1 MRKLTAFLFATLVV
15 LGLAS
20 CYEDCDDVLPQPQ
33 SLTLSPSVA
42 TLQVGDTK
50 QLTATVEPTDQ
61 NYTVTFTSDNEQ
73 VATVD
78 ANGLVKAVAEG
89 TANITA
95 QVGDLKE
102 KCVVTVSN
110 SAPKVTLTVDPPAL
124 TIEKGKTAQ
133 IKYTVTPADTP
144 VTFTSDKTDIATV
157 DATGLVTAVAAGS
170 ATITVAATGQEA
182 QVAVTV
188 TEVGGGTVTQG
199 NELPLLMFEATLGD
213 NGVTTQAVLDHEAKV
228 GRTARPFKFL
238 DQGPF
243 RGGFVNK
250 DLTIVGTIYGLAFK
264 SLGVYVI
271 PAFSKETLADCPKTM
286 AMLKE
291 YGFTKFTDGKDKD
304 NNPFKKSVCDKDPTV
319 YVEMSDDPNA
329 EVGSTLM
336 LLFAKPMPPKK
347 DLDIEHAILPGAKD
361 FPSWGAFTTGDITEI
376 KHYEANL
383 GFRGYTLKDSDE
395 AKKNLSF
402 DTPDGKMGQTN
413 FYWVYYVTT
422 PDSGTKF
429 INSQVNCIKNAKDF
443 EDPKLK
449 DWFTANGYG
458 TDFYASADEGYA
470 SGTDATGKI
479 VAEIF
484 INDKGTAAQLQ
495 IYEDDSTQSAAQM
508 RRLAMRQFD
517 KMKSFTKTKHRK
529 LQQMRRR

>member
-144 VTFTSDKTDIATV
+144 VTFTSDKTNIATV
-157 DATGLVTAVAAGS
+157 NATGLVTAVAAGS
-170 ATITVAATGQEA
+170 ATITVDAPGQEA

-199 NELPLLMFEATLGD
+199 NELPLLMFEATLGA

-228 GRTARPFKFL
+228 GRTAQPFKFWN
-238 DQGPF
+238 QGPF
-243 RGGFVNK
+243 KGGFVNK
-250 DLTIVGTIYGLAFK
+250 DLTIVGAIYGLSFK
-264 SLGVYVI
+264 DLGEYVL

-304 NNPFKKSVCDKDPTV
+304 NNPFKKSVCDTDPTV
-319 YVEMSDDPNA
+319 YVEMFDDPNA
-329 EVGSTLM
+329 EIGSTLM

-347 DLDIEHAILPGAKD
+347 DLDIEHALLPAVKD
-361 FPSWGAFTTGDITEI
+361 FPSWEAFITGDMAKMKEF
-376 KHYEANL
+376 EANL
-383 GFRGYTLKDSDE
+383 GFRDYTPGESDE
-395 AKKNLSF
+395 AQKNLSF
-402 DTPDGKMGQTN
+402 DTPDGKMAQTN

-422 PDSGTKF
+422 PESGTKF
-429 INSQVNCIKNAKDF
+429 IDCQVNFIKSVKDLK
-443 EDPKLK
+443 DPKIK
-449 DWFTANGYG
+449 EWFTANGYG
-458 TDFYASADEGYA
+458 KDFFVDTDNGYA
-470 SGTDATGKI
+470 SGKDATGKI
-479 VAEIF
+479 VADIF
-484 INDKGTAAQLQ
+484 INSKGTAAKIQ
-495 IYEDDSTQSAAQM
+495 IYEDDSTQSATQM

-517 KMKSFTKTKHRK
+517 KMKSLTKHRK